1 MSVTVRRA
9 VATLHRLASRW
20 SLTLAMVLAIAV
32 IIAGALWSAQSQ
44 REAAL
49 SDFAHEQALL
59 AAAFGID
66 FEDRLERHLAQSA
79 SPSVE
84 ESMILDEVLLE
95 LLAGAQ
101 RLEQEGQLLVMV
113 ARPGQQGFLTTDRRV
128 IPSTRIRAAVDRGDT
143 SIEVPRDE
151 APRFGLPRRKAIA
164 GLARAAARG
173 HEPWGIV
180 VLASAERLRDR
191 QRFDNWRIGITVVV
205 TTAVALALGSIARHR
220 MRSALV
226 LERAVAL
233 SGAHREREAALAR
246 ADKMATMAALST
258 GIAHELGTPLSVIV
272 GRVEQVIDRLGEDER
287 SRDALGIVLEQVE
300 RIRHIV
306 RGSLAL
312 ARGEAPHLVP
322 TPPAVVA
329 RHAIDLVRHRF
340 DKADVQLV
348 SRVDEG
354 LATVPCDP
362 SLLEQALVNVLLN
375 ACQATPAGSAV
386 SLDVRAENE
395 RILFVVED
403 EGAGIPDAIANRAG
417 EPFFSTKRAQGGS
430 GLGLTIAREIVKHHG
445 GGLEITRREGTR
457 GTRAT
462 ISVTT

>member
-1 MSVTVRRA
+1 MSVTARRVVDA
-9 VATLHRLASRW
+9 LWRLATRW
-20 SLTLAMVLAIAV
+20 SLALAMGLSIAV
-32 IIAGALWSAQSQ
+32 IIAGALWSAASQ

-49 SDFAHEQALL
+49 SDFAREHALL
-59 AAAFGID
+59 ATAVGID
-66 FEDRLERHLAQSA
+66 FEDRLKRHLAQSTI
-79 SPSVE
+79 PSVE
-84 ESMILDEVLLE
+84 EATILDDVVLE
-95 LLAGAQ
+95 LLIGAR
-101 RLEQEGQLLVMV
+101 RLEQEGRLLVLV
-113 ARPGQQGFLTTDRRV
+113 ARPGQQGFLTTDHRV
-128 IPSTRIRAAVDRGDT
+128 IPSTRIRAAVDRGDP
-143 SIEVPRDE
+143 SIEVSRDE
-151 APRFGLPRRKAIA
+151 APRFGLPRRRAIA
-164 GLARAAARG
+164 GLARVAARG

-191 QRFDNWRIGITVVV
+191 QRLDDWRIGITVVV
-205 TTAVALALGSIARHR
+205 ATAVALALGSIARRR
-220 MRSALV
+220 MQSALV

-233 SGAHREREAALAR
+233 SVAHREREAALSR

-272 GRVEQVIDRLGEDER
+272 GRVEQVIDRLGGDAR
-287 SRDALGIVLEQVE
+287 SRGALDIVLEQVE

-322 TPPAVVA
+322 TTPAVVA

-340 DKADVQLV
+340 DKADVRLV
-348 SRVDEG
+348 PHIDEA
-354 LATVPCDP
+354 LAAVPCDP
-362 SLLEQALVNVLLN
+362 ALLEQALVNVLLN
-375 ACQATPAGSAV
+375 ACQAAPAGSAV
-386 SLDVRAENE
+386 TLDVRADEE

-403 EGAGIPDAIANRAG
+403 EGTGIPDTVADRAA

-445 GGLEITRREGTR
+445 GDLEIARREGAR

-462 ISVTT
+462 ISVTA